1 MYSSHTYL
9 SPLKTLIKNGHKF
22 KYMNENLYGMF
33 DKVLQSEYS
42 LQKKA
47 QKRQLNWEKV
57 QNTGQWRPIPYLM
70 E

>member
-1 MYSSHTYL
+1 
-9 SPLKTLIKNGHKF
+9 
-22 KYMNENLYGMF
+22 MNENLYGMF

-42 LQKKA
+42 IIEEGSKKTI
-47 QKRQLNWEKV
+47 KLGKV

>member
-42 LQKKA
+42 IIEEGSKKTIELGKSA
-47 QKRQLNWEKV
+47 EY
-57 QNTGQWRPIPYLM
+57 GIM
-70 E
+70 ETYSLFD